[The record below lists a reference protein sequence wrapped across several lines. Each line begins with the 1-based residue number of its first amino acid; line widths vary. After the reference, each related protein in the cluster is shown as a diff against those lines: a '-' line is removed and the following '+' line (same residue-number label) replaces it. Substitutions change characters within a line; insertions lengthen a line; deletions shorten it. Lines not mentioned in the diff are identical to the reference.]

1 MVEVEIG
8 EDAEVEL
15 VLGALVVL
23 TGFTFCFTV
32 ANSHGF
38 CLMRLCAACD
48 CGNCFK
54 TASATLN

>member
-1 MVEVEIG
+1 VVVVEIG
-8 EDAEVEL
+8 DDAEVEL
-15 VLGALVVL
+15 VVGALVEL
-23 TGFTFCFTV
+23 AELTFCFTV